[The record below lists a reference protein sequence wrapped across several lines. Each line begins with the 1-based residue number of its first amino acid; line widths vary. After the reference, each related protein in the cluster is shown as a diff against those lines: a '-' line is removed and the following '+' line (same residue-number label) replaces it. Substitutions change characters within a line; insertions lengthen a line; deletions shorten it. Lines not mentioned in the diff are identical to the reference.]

1 MIQKP
6 KGTNDIIENINYYN
20 YLKKAFFNVMS
31 LYNFKEVN
39 TPILEF
45 KKLFLNSISESEI
58 VDKQMFE
65 FLDRKGRELVLRPE
79 NTAGIMRA
87 YNEAKLY
94 NPKKLTKWFYFG
106 PMFRYERPQKGR
118 SRQFY
123 QFGAEIIGD
132 KSIDVD
138 VEIVLVLMDFLK
150 KIKISK
156 IELQINFL
164 GQIKERKKYI
174 EELKTF
180 FNKKYN
186 DLCNDCQKRFE
197 ANKIL
202 RILDCKNQK
211 CKFKQMPLLIDY
223 LSVESQK
230 DYALIKARLDQL
242 KIKYQENP
250 FLVRGLDYY
259 SDFVFEIMP
268 KDNQKA
274 QSSIVGGGRYDT
286 LSSKIGGINV
296 SGIGFAFG
304 VERLINL
311 LLEQNK
317 LDKMNDL
324 LDVLIV
330 YEGLEIGEIT
340 KIANQLRANNI
351 SCDYDK
357 FNSSWKKQF
366 KTIAQNKVNYILKV
380 KKDASQKINLQLV
393 NEQTKKNVN
402 VKPIPIDD
410 IDKIIKKIKV

>member
-6 KGTNDIIENINYYN
+6 KGTNDIIENIHYYN
-20 YLKKAFFNVMS
+20 YLKNAFFNVMS
-31 LYNFKEVN
+31 LYNFKEIN
-39 TPILEF
+39 TPIFEF

-138 VEIVLVLMDFLK
+138 VEIILVLMDFLK
-150 KIKISK
+150 KIKITK

-164 GQIKERKKYI
+164 GQIKERQKYI
-174 EELKTF
+174 EELKIF
-180 FNKKYN
+180 FDKKYK
-186 DLCNDCQKRFE
+186 DLCNDCQKRFK

-211 CKFKQMPLLIDY
+211 CKFKQIPLLIDY

-259 SDFVFEIMP
+259 SDFVFEIIP

-286 LSSKIGGINV
+286 LSSKIGGIDV

-317 LDKMNDL
+317 LNKINDL

-366 KTIAQNKVNYILKV
+366 KTIAQNKVNFILKV
-380 KKDASQKINLQLV
+380 KKDANQKIRLQLV
-393 NEQTKKNVN
+393 NEQTKKNIN
-402 VKPIPIDD
+402 INPIPIDD
-410 IDKIIKKIKV
+410 IGKIIKKIKV

>member
-164 GQIKERKKYI
+164 GQTKERKKYI

-180 FNKKYN
+180 FNKKYKE
-186 DLCNDCQKRFE
+186 LCNDCQKRFE
-197 ANKIL
+197 TNKIL